1 MCITEGI
8 RHQSTITNLLCLPAI
23 TALGL
28 ASRVDSIQRS
38 LHWVLLQGW
47 TAYSDHCT
55 GSCFKSGQHNSDHCT
70 GSCFKGGQHT
80 AITAL
85 DLASRVDSITVI
97 TALDLASR
105 VDSITVITA
114 LGLASRVDS
123 VTNYRQFIRKSFPN
137 IFNS

>member
-1 MCITEGI
+1 MHHRRYSSSINYNKPFVPASDHCTGFCFKGGQ
-8 RHQSTITNLLCLPAI
+8 HTSDHCTGSCFKGGQHTAI

-55 GSCFKSGQHNSDHCT
+55 GSCFK
-70 GSCFKGGQHT
+70 GGQHT

-97 TALDLASR
+97 TAL
-105 VDSITVITA
+105 
-114 LGLASRVDS
+114 GLVSRVDS
-123 VTNYRQFIRKSFPN
+123 VTDYRQFIRKSFPN